1 MRFMTCWT
9 FKPEASRAA
18 IARFKET
25 GGFPPEGVTMVVR
38 YHDVAGNRGWAISE
52 CDDPVAASK
61 WCHDWSDL
69 LTFEVTPVLD
79 DQQITE
85 VLKDI

>member
-1 MRFMTCWT
+1 MRFMTSWT
-9 FKPEASRAA
+9 FKPEASREA

-25 GGFPPEGVTMVVR
+25 GGYPPKGVTMVAR

-52 CDDPVAASK
+52 CDDAVAASK